1 MDRVSVFVRRRRIK
15 NLEQWTLY
23 AILTEAFFLALSPTV
38 AAAAIMVGIITWF
51 LRIQIDS
58 KYKIRSLPF
67 DVPVAIFLLIGALSV
82 FLSSARSFEL
92 IYNYCTLVGIYALT
106 YFIVGQSVRTPAQV
120 KQIVQAL
127 GASAIPVVLWG
138 FFQFIFG
145 IDAADV
151 KWTDP
156 DAFPELKKRVFS
168 TLENPNV
175 LAGYLDILICLALGF
190 LAKVESRSQKLIL
203 ICAIILLVAC
213 LTVTYSRG
221 AFLTLVII
229 FVIYSLLKDRRL
241 LILFVAVTGLI
252 AYSDTT
258 FMNRI
263 LSTFAMSDSS
273 EGVRVGIWVSTSAM
287 ISDHPFAGIGWGAY
301 QFVYPQY
308 NYYIADPNITIY
320 HAHNIYLNYAAEV
333 GIVGAL
339 AFFWYFFG
347 TMFISFGLN
356 EYNLRKWLSERA
368 DRIISDSSFAN
379 DLADIK
385 NMIKSLLADFS
396 NKIFDLFGSKK
407 PKLKLKKSRKTYRE
421 VIHNE
426 ELNFSEHTRKK
437 FADDK
442 KSIDETA
449 SDEDISDDD
458 IFGDDKDSDKKSAVD
473 WDDLI
478 NIDDKNF
485 LEGFKLGIGL
495 AFLSM
500 ALNGFTDD
508 LLFNIPSSMLMWLL
522 GALGAAIYL
531 IPDEEIV
538 SRKRR
543 RRI

>member
-1 MDRVSVFVRRRRIK
+1 MIF
-15 NLEQWTLY
+15 
-23 AILTEAFFLALSPTV
+23 
-38 AAAAIMVGIITWF
+38 
-51 LRIQIDS
+51 
-58 KYKIRSLPF
+58 PF
-67 DVPVAIFLLIGALSV
+67 
-82 FLSSARSFEL
+82 SS
-92 IYNYCTLVGIYALT
+92 
-106 YFIVGQSVRTPAQV
+106 
-120 KQIVQAL
+120 
-127 GASAIPVVLWG
+127 
-138 FFQFIFG
+138 
-145 IDAADV
+145 
-151 KWTDP
+151 
-156 DAFPELKKRVFS
+156 
-168 TLENPNV
+168 
-175 LAGYLDILICLALGF
+175 CLAHSVPLNR
-190 LAKVESRSQKLIL
+190 LDNICDRDESLIL
-203 ICAIILLVAC
+203 K
-213 LTVTYSRG
+213 SRN
-221 AFLTLVII
+221 
-229 FVIYSLLKDRRL
+229 
-241 LILFVAVTGLI
+241 TGR
-252 AYSDTT
+252 T
-258 FMNRI
+258 
-263 LSTFAMSDSS
+263 
-273 EGVRVGIWVSTSAM
+273 
-287 ISDHPFAGIGWGAY
+287 
-301 QFVYPQY
+301 
-308 NYYIADPNITIY
+308 
-320 HAHNIYLNYAAEV
+320 
-333 GIVGAL
+333 
-339 AFFWYFFG
+339 
-347 TMFISFGLN
+347 
-356 EYNLRKWLSERA
+356 
-368 DRIISDSSFAN
+368 DSSFAN